1 MDIQKS
7 NIKRKTKDPSRL
19 LIPAILTCAV
29 VLLACLYIAFEPF
42 TLDDIRRGAKSA
54 GVKAKEQ
61 FTALKEDLIF
71 RASSSKSSLQT
82 IDAAQYLSEFQSDPT
97 PYISMK
103 REQGSVESLRSEDEE
118 TFDQTYLFMLDTSLG
133 PMIYFHQGDSRWGDF
148 LYGGQD
154 PLKKY
159 GCGPTAVAMVINSF
173 SQNPVSPADLAQ
185 WSAENGYYA
194 LHGGSYHSLV
204 PDSLEAYGL
213 SVESVTNRTP
223 EYVAELLDSGHIL
236 VALMGQG
243 TFTKKGHFV
252 LITKLLENG
261 NVSIA
266 DPANYE
272 NCTMEWDLELLL
284 SELKRSYDHG
294 GPLWAVKP

>member
-1 MDIQKS
+1 MRIQKR
-7 NIKRKTKDPSRL
+7 KPKQKTKDPSWL
-19 LIPAILTCAV
+19 LIPAILACAA

-42 TLDDIRRGAKSA
+42 TLDDIRRYAKSV
-54 GVKAKEQ
+54 GVEAKES
-61 FTALKEDLIF
+61 FFNLKEDIAF
-71 RASSSKSSLQT
+71 RTSSKSCLRSTDPSRYLAKLS
-82 IDAAQYLSEFQSDPT
+82 DALT
-97 PYISMK
+97 PYISMNG
-103 REQGSVESLRSEDEE
+103 EQGSVDALRAEDEE
-118 TFDQTYLFMLDTSLG
+118 TLDQTYLFMLDTSLG

-154 PLKKY
+154 PLNKY

-173 SQNPVSPADLAQ
+173 SQYPVDPTDLAQ
-185 WSAENGYYA
+185 WSWENGYYA

-213 SVESVTNRTP
+213 SVESVTNRTV
-223 EYVAELLDSGHIL
+223 EQAAELLDSGHIL

-243 TFTKKGHFV
+243 TFTEKGHFV

-272 NCTMEWDLELLL
+272 NCTMEWDLKLLL

>member
-7 NIKRKTKDPSRL
+7 KVKRKTKDPARL
-19 LIPAILTCAV
+19 LIPAILACAL

-42 TLDDIRRGAKSA
+42 TLADIRRGAKSA
-54 GVKAKEQ
+54 GTWAKE
-61 FTALKEDLIF
+61 ALCSFRDDLAF
-71 RASSSKSSLQT
+71 RASSSKSSLQSM
-82 IDAAQYLSEFQSDPT
+82 DAARYVACLDSAPT

-103 REQGSVESLRSEDEE
+103 REQGSVDSLRSEDEE
-118 TFDQTYLFMLDTSLG
+118 SFDQTYLFMLDTSLG

-154 PLKKY
+154 PMKKY

-173 SQNPVSPADLAQ
+173 SQYPVNPADLAQ

-204 PDSLEAYGL
+204 PDSLEAHGL
-213 SVESVTNRTP
+213 SVQSVTNRSP
-223 EYVAELLDSGHIL
+223 ESVAELLDSGHIL

-243 TFTKKGHFV
+243 TFTEKGHFV
-252 LITKLLENG
+252 LITKLLEDG

-272 NCTMEWDLELLL
+272 NCTVEWDLELLL